1 MSKDEVIR
9 IRLGV
14 RSALLA
20 ARDRVRALLRDAE
33 QTDGPILLDAARLT
47 FISRTAAAELLDA
60 VRRWRAAGRIVEWR
74 SVGVDVAK
82 MLRAVD
88 PNVDVEVIG

>member
-1 MSKDEVIR
+1 MSKGEAVR

-14 RSALLA
+14 RSASLA
-20 ARDRVRALLRDAE
+20 ARDRVRELLRDADG
-33 QTDGPILLDAARLT
+33 DGPILLDAARLT

-60 VRRWRAAGRIVEWR
+60 VRRWRAEGRVVEWR
-74 SVGVDVAK
+74 SVGDDVAK

-88 PNVDVEVIG
+88 PSVEID